1 MTGKSNLHNGSGKKH
16 RVLLIDDHPLVRCGL
31 AEVISR
37 EPDLEV
43 CGEAGDVAEALGEVD
58 RSQPDIAVIDLT
70 LKTGH
75 GIELLERLKTRAPAL
90 KTLVSSMHDETLF
103 AERVLR
109 AGAKGY
115 VTKHEPPE
123 VLIRAIRQVLRGELF
138 LSPAHDQPAVEPR
151 RRRIS
156 HAGGSGAG
164 TVEPRSRGLRDD
176 RPGLDDPADRRPAAP
191 QSEDDR
197 NPPREDQAEA

>member
-16 RVLLIDDHPLVRCGL
+16 RVLLIDDHPLVRRGL

-75 GIELLERLKTRAPAL
+75 GIELLERLKTRARL
-90 KTLVSSMHDETLF
+90 
-103 AERVLR
+103 
-109 AGAKGY
+109 
-115 VTKHEPPE
+115 
-123 VLIRAIRQVLRGELF
+123 
-138 LSPAHDQPAVEPR
+138 
-151 RRRIS
+151 
-156 HAGGSGAG
+156 
-164 TVEPRSRGLRDD
+164 
-176 RPGLDDPADRRPAAP
+176 
-191 QSEDDR
+191 
-197 NPPREDQAEA
+197 